1 MIYITGDT
9 HIPADIGK
17 LSSKRFPEQKNLAK
31 NDYVIICGDFGGV
44 WDESNE
50 ERYWIKWLNKKS
62 FTTIFI
68 DGNHENFDLLKS
80 FPTIDFYGATA
91 HKISDSILH
100 INRGEVFEIEDIRF
114 FAFGGASSHDKEYRT
129 EGKNWWKEELP
140 SNEEIQN
147 AIRKLNG
154 VNYSVDYIITHCAAN
169 RVQREIANYE
179 ENILT
184 DFFEELIDKGNYKK
198 WFFGH
203 YHIDR
208 IIDDRHIAVF
218 EKVIKLD

>member
-17 LSSKRFPEQKNLAK
+17 LSSKRFPEQKNLTK

-50 ERYWIKWLNKKS
+50 EKYWIKWLNKKS

-80 FPTIDFYGATA
+80 FPTIDFYGAAA
-91 HKISDSILH
+91 HKISDSIFH
-100 INRGEVFEIEDIRF
+100 IKRGEVFEIEGIRF

-169 RVQREIANYE
+169 SIQREIASYE